1 MFWAVATVASASA
14 SACHKA
20 TLFTISGKRIL
31 LLPATF
37 GLMQGP
43 MLAMFFTAV
52 GAVRAITAHSTSF
65 DTFDTFRVVWSKS
78 YSDVVEQ
85 GYRRSVF
92 NQNMLDAARF
102 GSRDTG
108 AVYGP
113 TQFSD
118 LTPSEFLGNFTGFRI
133 LEPNFNRTR
142 AGPTTVFTAPR
153 PVDWVSKGAV
163 TEIKTQGVCGSCWSF
178 AATGMQPANSLPV
191 RPIALSYRR

>member
-1 MFWAVATVASASA
+1 
-14 SACHKA
+14 
-20 TLFTISGKRIL
+20 
-31 LLPATF
+31 
-37 GLMQGP
+37 
-43 MLAMFFTAV
+43 MLAIFFMTV

-142 AGPTTVFTAPR
+142 AGPTTVFTAPS

>member
-14 SACHKA
+14 SAWHKA
-20 TLFTISGKRIL
+20 TSASLLTISGSRESFVITSL
-31 LLPATF
+31 A
-37 GLMQGP
+37 
-43 MLAMFFTAV
+43 MLAMFFMTV

-118 LTPSEFLGNFTGFRI
+118 LTPSEFLGNFTGFRK

>member
-1 MFWAVATVASASA
+1 
-14 SACHKA
+14 
-20 TLFTISGKRIL
+20 
-31 LLPATF
+31 
-37 GLMQGP
+37 
-43 MLAMFFTAV
+43 MLAMFFMTV
-52 GAVRAITAHSTSF
+52 GAVLAITAHSTSS

>member
-1 MFWAVATVASASA
+1 MFWAVATAASTSASA
-14 SACHKA
+14 WHKA
-20 TLFTISGKRIL
+20 TLASLLTISGSRESFVITSL
-31 LLPATF
+31 A
-37 GLMQGP
+37 
-43 MLAMFFTAV
+43 MLAMFFMTV

-118 LTPSEFLGNFTGFRI
+118 LTPSEFLGNFTGFRK

>member
-14 SACHKA
+14 SAWHKA
-20 TLFTISGKRIL
+20 TLASLLTISGSRESFVITSL
-31 LLPATF
+31 A
-37 GLMQGP
+37 
-43 MLAMFFTAV
+43 MLAMFFMTV

-118 LTPSEFLGNFTGFRI
+118 LTPSEFLGNFTGFRK